1 MLGAEVIAKTM
12 KTQGVRRVYVFP
24 GGTIAPL
31 LDALLNEGIEIF
43 CARNEQGAGYAAIG
57 ASKISGRTQVVM
69 VTSGPGV
76 TNLLTPIADA
86 YYDSAPILAITGQVG
101 TKDINYDRKVRQT
114 GFQET
119 DTVNI
124 FKPVTKD
131 SRIVYLEAGLGQKI
145 SDAFL
150 LTREGRPGPVLID
163 LPMDVQRGEVETGP
177 GNIQSPI
184 SATSP
189 SSQSSSKDQIRE
201 VFESLSKSKRP
212 LILAGNG
219 VYISRSV
226 DLFRAFVERIGAP
239 VITSLPAVGVLP
251 RDDPL
256 NFGFLGHTG
265 EFCANLA
272 AYYSDL
278 LIVLGSRLDL
288 RQTGTQLDSFRKS
301 KRIIRVDIDPNELEF
316 GRVQANVNVQSDLG
330 TFLRL
335 FLEDTSTPVRSSDY
349 EQWIS
354 TIGQWKSKYDSS
366 QFFKGPGLH
375 SRDIILGVDELT
387 IDRNVV
393 VSSGVGAHQQ
403 FVARYFSF
411 DHPKR
416 IWMTSA
422 GHGTMG
428 FDIPTNMGA
437 VLESDKKILGIV
449 FVGDGSFQMNIQELA
464 TIEEFD
470 LPMKIFVLDN
480 NRLGIVSQFQLLNWK
495 RDPTTGKK
503 KNPSFANIAK
513 GYGLAGYEISD
524 KTNLL
529 KSLSQILE
537 NDKPAV
543 VHCHVNY
550 EDDVLP
556 MLLAGQE
563 LREMHPFGRVE
574 L

>member
-1 MLGAEVIAKTM
+1 MVLGAEVIAKAM
-12 KTQGVRRVYVFP
+12 KSQGVKRVFVFP

-31 LDALLNEGIEIF
+31 LDALLSEGIDIF
-43 CARNEQGAGYAAIG
+43 CPRNEQGAGYAAIG
-57 ASKISGRTQVVM
+57 ASKISGMTEVVM

-86 YYDSAPILAITGQVG
+86 YYDSVPILAITGQVG

-124 FKPVTKD
+124 FKPVTKN
-131 SRIVYLEAGLGQKI
+131 SRIVYLEEGLGEVI
-145 SDAFL
+145 SEAFQS
-150 LTREGRPGPVLID
+150 TREGRPGPVLLD
-163 LPMDVQRGEVETGP
+163 LPMDVQRGELKSEP
-177 GNIQSPI
+177 GDVHNVATAASPAPLLA
-184 SATSP
+184 SR
-189 SSQSSSKDQIRE
+189 DRIRGI
-201 VFESLSKSKRP
+201 VESLSKSERP

-226 DLFRAFVERIGAP
+226 DLFRAFVERVGAP
-239 VITSLPAVGVLP
+239 VITSLPAIGVLP
-251 RDDPL
+251 CDHSL

-265 EFCANLA
+265 EFHANLA
-272 AYYSDL
+272 AFYSDL
-278 LIVLGSRLDL
+278 LIVLGARLDL
-288 RQTGTQLDSFRKS
+288 RQTGTQLDSFRES
-301 KRIIRVDIDPNELEF
+301 KRVIRVDIDPSELQF
-316 GRVQANVNVQSDLG
+316 GRVKADVDIQSDLG
-330 TFLRL
+330 TFFKI
-335 FLEDTSTPVRSSDY
+335 FLEEDANPPHSNHHD
-349 EQWIS
+349 QWIAV
-354 TIGQWKSKYDSS
+354 IRQWKSKYDSS
-366 QFFKGPGLH
+366 QFFKGPELH
-375 SRDIILGVDELT
+375 SRDIIRGVDELT
-387 IDRNVV
+387 EGRNVT
-393 VSSGVGAHQQ
+393 SGVGAHQQ
-403 FVARYFSF
+403 FAARYFSF
-411 DHPKR
+411 DYPKR

-428 FDIPTNMGA
+428 FDIPANMGA
-437 VLESDKKILGIV
+437 VLESDKKTLGIV
-449 FVGDGSFQMNIQELA
+449 FVGDGSFQMNVQELA

-503 KNPSFANIAK
+503 KNPSFAKIAE
-513 GYGLAGYEISD
+513 GYGLAGYDISD
-524 KTNLL
+524 KTNLAR
-529 KSLSQILE
+529 SLSQVLKD
-537 NDKPAV
+537 DKPAV

-556 MLLAGQE
+556 MLLAGKE